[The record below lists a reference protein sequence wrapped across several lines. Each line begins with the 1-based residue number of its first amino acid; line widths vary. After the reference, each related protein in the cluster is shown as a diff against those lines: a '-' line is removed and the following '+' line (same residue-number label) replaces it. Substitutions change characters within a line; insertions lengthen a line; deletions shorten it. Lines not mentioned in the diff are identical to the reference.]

1 MDSYVNGIVGD
12 FKIQNKAD
20 AMQYA
25 INATMQWKCGETS
38 KVDYD
43 EAKKLFDFICDNV
56 EFPADVNKLIADELH
71 NMVEVLTKQQ
81 NRQKTFID
89 QLFNGASHAQSV
101 EDDALG
107 PDAVIKPRCNNDE

>member
-1 MDSYVNGIVGD
+1 MYDPLLNPSRSIA
-12 FKIQNKAD
+12 NKAD
-20 AMQYA
+20 AMQFA
-25 INATMQWKCGETS
+25 ILITMENRCGEPN
-38 KVDYD
+38 KVHYD
-43 EAKKLFDFICDNV
+43 EAKKMFDFICDNV

-107 PDAVIKPRCNNDE
+107 PDAVFNPRCNNDE